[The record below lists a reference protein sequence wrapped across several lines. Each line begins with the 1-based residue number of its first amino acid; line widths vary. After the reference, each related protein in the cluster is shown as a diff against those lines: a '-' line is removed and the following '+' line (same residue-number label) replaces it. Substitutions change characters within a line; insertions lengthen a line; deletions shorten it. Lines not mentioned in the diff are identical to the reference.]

1 MKKRSILRNYH
12 LFKVGIR
19 TYSESYASKIV
30 TRLLKEYANVDRKLF
45 YRNAR
50 ALGMTKQEQAH
61 YLQGLKIQHQQ
72 TVQREQLI
80 KDVLL
85 RSTPRIGELGSDG
98 RMRSDVVRQLLAEAD
113 YYAMEW
119 LPSTPRGMDEY
130 RPITMYDTQHRTKKQ
145 LLNRVIDLISTD
157 RWESRLEE
165 YKSRY
170 LLALKQEFADREEL
184 YVELKKIIDGMTWE
198 EWLIFSTRK
207 EGRIGYRY
215 ELAHRYEA
223 LRRLNVRGDIEGS
236 PEAYDKLVAQLN
248 EIKGGL
254 RE

>member
-1 MKKRSILRNYH
+1 MKKRSIIRNYQ
-12 LFKVGIR
+12 LFKVGIK
-19 TYSESYASKIV
+19 TYSESYSSKIV

-45 YRNAR
+45 YKNAR

-72 TVQREQLI
+72 TVQRERLI

-85 RSTPRIGELGSDG
+85 RSTPRTGELGPDG
-98 RMRSDVVRQLLAEAD
+98 RMREDVVRQLLAEAE

-130 RPITMYDTQHRTKKQ
+130 RPITMYDAQHSTKENV
-145 LLNRVIDLISTD
+145 LNRVMDVISTE
-157 RWESRLEE
+157 RWEGRLEE
-165 YKSRY
+165 YKRRY
-170 LLALKQEFADREEL
+170 LLALKQEFAGREDL
-184 YVELKKIIDGMTWE
+184 YIELKRIIDNMTWE
-198 EWLIFSTRK
+198 EWLIFTTRK

-215 ELAHRYEA
+215 ELVLRYEA
-223 LRRLNVRGDIEGS
+223 LRRLNVKGDIESLG
-236 PEAYDKLVAQLN
+236 ETYDKLLMQLN
-248 EIKGGL
+248 EILGGL

>member
-1 MKKRSILRNYH
+1 MKKRSIIRNYR
-12 LFKVGIR
+12 LFKVGIK
-19 TYSESYASKIV
+19 TYSESYSSKIV

-80 KDVLL
+80 KGVLL
-85 RSTPRIGELGSDG
+85 RSTPRRGELGPDG

-130 RPITMYDTQHRTKKQ
+130 RPITMYDAQHGTKEQ
-145 LLNRVIDLISTD
+145 VLNRVIDLISTD
-157 RWESRLEE
+157 RWEGRLEE
-165 YKSRY
+165 YKWRY
-170 LLALKQEFADREEL
+170 LLALKQEFAGREDL
-184 YVELKKIIDGMTWE
+184 YAELKKIIDSMTWQ

-215 ELAHRYEA
+215 ELLHRYEA
-223 LRRLNVRGDIEGS
+223 LRRLNARGDIES
-236 PEAYDKLVAQLN
+236 TSETYDKLIAQLN
-248 EIKGGL
+248 EIKEGL

>member
-1 MKKRSILRNYH
+1 MKKRSIIRNYQ
-12 LFKVGIR
+12 LFKVGIK
-19 TYSESYASKIV
+19 TYSESYSSKIV

-50 ALGMTKQEQAH
+50 ALGMTKQDQAH

-85 RSTPRIGELGSDG
+85 RSTPRRGELGPEG
-98 RMRSDVVRQLLAEAD
+98 RMREDVVKQLLAEAE

-130 RPITMYDTQHRTKKQ
+130 RPITMYDAQHGTKKQ
-145 LLNRVIDLISTD
+145 LLNRVIDVINTD
-157 RWESRLEE
+157 RWEVRLEE
-165 YKSRY
+165 YKRRY
-170 LLALKQEFADREEL
+170 LLALKQEFAGREDL
-184 YVELKKIIDGMTWE
+184 YVELKDLIDNMTWE

-215 ELAHRYEA
+215 ESKHRYEA
-223 LRRLNVRGDIEGS
+223 LRRMNVRGDIEGQAES
-236 PEAYDKLVAQLN
+236 YDKLIAQVN
-248 EIKGGL
+248 EVKGGS